1 MFFAFFRYSGSIVK
15 GRISYNHENL
25 LKMHQAYR
33 LCCQIH
39 GENALAKTGIPC
51 YKTKK
56 WGGSAMGEGISDYT
70 KFSVDLRRHM
80 WMAGV
85 ETELR
90 RLIWQ
95 IAVMGKY
102 ISAKIHESNRKLAG
116 FKNIFGEEQLAL
128 DKSADEILKS
138 QLQFSGFVREYASEE
153 RDAVMQIG
161 KGDEKYFITADPLDG
176 SSLVDTNL
184 AIGTIIGIHKESM
197 FAEGRN
203 TLVAAM
209 YITYGPLITMVY
221 SAGKGTHE
229 FVLNKE
235 GEYVLSEENITL
247 KERGDIYSLGGL
259 RREWTPEHLKYIEF
273 LDHEGYKLRY
283 SGGFVPDINQ
293 VLIKRGGIF
302 TYPALQKSPRG
313 KLRLLYE
320 LQPMAF
326 IIEQAGG
333 KATDGTKDIL
343 SIKVEELNQRSP
355 IYIGS
360 RFEVEKAREFLTGG

>member
-1 MFFAFFRYSGSIVK
+1 
-15 GRISYNHENL
+15 
-25 LKMHQAYR
+25 
-33 LCCQIH
+33 
-39 GENALAKTGIPC
+39 
-51 YKTKK
+51 
-56 WGGSAMGEGISDYT
+56 MGEGISDYT

-80 WMAGV
+80 WKAGV
-85 ETELR
+85 EMDLR

-116 FKNIFGEEQLAL
+116 FKNIYDEEQLDL
-128 DKSADEILKS
+128 DKSADEILKN
-138 QLQFSGFVREYASEE
+138 QLQYSGFVREYASEE
-153 RDAVMQIG
+153 RDAVIQIG
-161 KGDEKYFITADPLDG
+161 QGNEKYFITADPLDG
-176 SSLVDTNL
+176 SSLVETNL
-184 AIGTIIGIHKESM
+184 AIGTIIGIHKESI

-229 FVLNKE
+229 FVLNRE
-235 GEYVLSEENITL
+235 GEYALSEEDIQL
-247 KERGDIYSLGGL
+247 KEQGDIYSLGGL
-259 RREWTPEHLKYIEF
+259 RREWTPEHLKYVEF
-273 LDHEGYKLRY
+273 LETEGYKLRY

-302 TYPALQKSPRG
+302 TYPALKKSPKG
-313 KLRLLYE
+313 KLRLLFE

-333 KATDGTKDIL
+333 KATDGKEDIL
-343 SIKVEELNQRSP
+343 SIKVEDLNQRSA

>member
-1 MFFAFFRYSGSIVK
+1 
-15 GRISYNHENL
+15 
-25 LKMHQAYR
+25 
-33 LCCQIH
+33 
-39 GENALAKTGIPC
+39 
-51 YKTKK
+51 
-56 WGGSAMGEGISDYT
+56 MGEGVCDYT

-80 WMAGV
+80 WKAGI
-85 ETELR
+85 EMELR

-102 ISAKIHESNRKLAG
+102 ISSKIHESNRKLAG
-116 FKNIFGEEQLAL
+116 FKNIYDEDQLAL
-128 DKSADEILKS
+128 DRSADDILKN

-153 RDAVMQIG
+153 RDSVMQIG
-161 KGDEKYFITADPLDG
+161 QGNEKYFITADPLDG

-197 FAEGRN
+197 FAEGKK

-229 FVLNKE
+229 FVLNRE
-235 GEYVLSEENITL
+235 GEYALSEENIQL
-247 KERGDIYSLGGL
+247 RERGDIYSLGGL
-259 RREWTPEHLKYIEF
+259 RRDWTAEHLKYVEF
-273 LDHEGYKLRY
+273 LESNGYKLRY

-302 TYPALQKSPRG
+302 TYPALKKTPKG
-313 KLRLLYE
+313 KLRLLFE

-333 KATDGTKDIL
+333 MATDGREDIL
-343 SIKVEELNQRSP
+343 SIKVGELNQRSP

-360 RFEVEKAREFLTGG
+360 RFEVEKAKEFLTGN

>member
-1 MFFAFFRYSGSIVK
+1 MR
-15 GRISYNHENL
+15 
-25 LKMHQAYR
+25 
-33 LCCQIH
+33 
-39 GENALAKTGIPC
+39 
-51 YKTKK
+51 
-56 WGGSAMGEGISDYT
+56 EGISDYT

-80 WMAGV
+80 WKAGV
-85 ETELR
+85 EMELR

-116 FKNIFGEEQLAL
+116 FKNIYDEEQLAL
-128 DKSADEILKS
+128 DKSADEILKN
-138 QLQFSGFVREYASEE
+138 QLQYSGFVREYASEE

-161 KGDEKYFITADPLDG
+161 QGNEKYFITADPLDG
-176 SSLVDTNL
+176 SSLVETNL
-184 AIGTIIGIHKESM
+184 AIGTIIGIHKESI
-197 FAEGRN
+197 FSEGRN

-229 FVLNKE
+229 FVLNRE
-235 GEYVLSEENITL
+235 GEYALSEENIQL
-247 KERGDIYSLGGL
+247 RERGDIYSLGGL
-259 RREWTPEHLKYIEF
+259 RRDWTPEHLQYIEF
-273 LDHEGYKLRY
+273 LEREGYKLRY

-302 TYPALQKSPRG
+302 TYPALRKSPKG
-313 KLRLLYE
+313 KLRLLFE

-333 KATDGTKDIL
+333 KATDGKEDIL
-343 SIKVEELNQRSP
+343 SIKVEELNQRCP

-360 RFEVEKAREFLTGG
+360 CFEVEKAKDFLASN